1 MVGHGLVLPLGLLL
15 VLVALL
21 VLPLVAL
28 LDEIPDPDIEEVPL
42 SDRFED
48 VTDDP
53 SAMELCTEDPDPPE
67 GYEFADLCPA
77 LSNKKEMLNKHIL
90 FRWDCGWAEG
100 VIKRRHTKAGYNY
113 FVLYQEDDGSSN
125 QYRHD
130 LKPHNYYS
138 ADQPEGFWPVWV
150 MLVKTAID
158 D

>member
-1 MVGHGLVLPLGLLL
+1 MVGLGLVLPLGLLL

-77 LSNKKEMLNKHIL
+77 LSNKKEMLNKHNL

-130 LKPHNYYS
+130 LKPHNYYI
-138 ADQPEGFWPVWV
+138 ADQPEWGLGDVC
-150 MLVKTAID
+150 
-158 D
+158 